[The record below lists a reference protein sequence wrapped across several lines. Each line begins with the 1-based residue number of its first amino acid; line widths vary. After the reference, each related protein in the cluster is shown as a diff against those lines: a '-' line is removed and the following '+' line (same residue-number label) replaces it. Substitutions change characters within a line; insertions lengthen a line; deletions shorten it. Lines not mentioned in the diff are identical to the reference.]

1 MEESVAVWYLGN
13 FIFLGQ
19 FPLIWMALSV
29 SLCLSL
35 SLSLAHQITL
45 IRKLKNLLSFSF
57 YSKSNKFMLK
67 FPTSIMCFMF
77 LFFEN
82 ISGPNCSST
91 FMSPVGGLQIV
102 LNIKLQATFV
112 RNFYGQL
119 LNSFWFN
126 TQVFS

>member
-1 MEESVAVWYLGN
+1 
-13 FIFLGQ
+13 
-19 FPLIWMALSV
+19 MALCLSLSLSV

-35 SLSLAHQITL
+35 AHQISL
-45 IRKLKNLLSFSF
+45 IRKLKKLLSFSF

-67 FPTSIMCFMF
+67 FPTSITCFMF

-119 LNSFWFN
+119 LNSF
-126 TQVFS
+126 

>member
-1 MEESVAVWYLGN
+1 MEKSVAVWYLGN

-19 FPLIWMALSV
+19 FPLLWMALSL
-29 SLCLSL
+29 SLSL
-35 SLSLAHQITL
+35 SLSLAHPITL
-45 IRKLKNLLSFSF
+45 IRKLKKLLSFSF

-82 ISGPNCSST
+82 ISGPNWSNT

-102 LNIKLQATFV
+102 LNIKLQASFF